1 MAIYDAEIHHPTSDG
16 VPIEMLDASALLW
29 RLHLDGADTGERF
42 GALAD
47 AWAPKTGRTSWYAFN
62 DVHAAMA
69 MVGAGRLDQARAVAD
84 RLAAEL
90 PTMTGTNARF
100 VGEVGLPVSQA
111 VVAFGEGR
119 HGDVVELLAPIR
131 HQLHVFGG
139 SHAQRDAFQ
148 RTLLE
153 SALRSGQFG
162 LADRLSAERLTTR
175 DTSVYGWTQRA
186 RALAGLGDE
195 AGASASA
202 TNARTHQARFAAA

>member
-1 MAIYDAEIHHPTSDG
+1 
-16 VPIEMLDASALLW
+16 
-29 RLHLDGADTGERF
+29 
-42 GALAD
+42 
-47 AWAPKTGRTSWYAFN
+47 
-62 DVHAAMA
+62 
-69 MVGAGRLDQARAVAD
+69 
-84 RLAAEL
+84 
-90 PTMTGTNARF
+90 MTGTNARF

-162 LADRLSAERLTTR
+162 LADRLAAERLATR